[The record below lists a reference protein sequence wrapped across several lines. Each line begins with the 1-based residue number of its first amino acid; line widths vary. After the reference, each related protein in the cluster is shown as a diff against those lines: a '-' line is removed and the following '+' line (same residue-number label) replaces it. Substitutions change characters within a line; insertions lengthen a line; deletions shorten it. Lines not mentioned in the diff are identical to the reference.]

1 MKWRNGYVV
10 VGSVL
15 LLTACNGDEGS
26 SADGEDVSLTMWTFD
41 TVPYEEMAAE
51 YMEEHPHITIQVE
64 NLDMEDHHNNLFNA
78 LSASSGAPDM
88 AMIEVS
94 EMDRFQVAEDRFHN
108 LYEYGAEDVTSD
120 YLDWA
125 WAVSENTDGDFLFG
139 LPTDIGPTVMFYRQ
153 DVFEEA
159 GLPSEPE
166 EVEEMI
172 ATWEDYEETARTIYE
187 ETGKPMVDNPELIF
201 NAQRDIRPEAY
212 FNEEDELIMETS
224 THVRE
229 AYDYTVDMIDEGT
242 VGSVDMWSPE
252 WGDAQAQGSYA
263 TMLAPAWM
271 QGSGTMLP
279 ILMSGASRCQEMKAG
294 NWGGSYMTVPA
305 ESEHPEE
312 AYEFLAWMLSPDQQ
326 LEAFRAD
333 GLFPSTPATYEM
345 EEFQNY
351 SDEYFGGQNTA
362 QIFAEAAEDVS
373 YIYKGR
379 HYGMANEEVLEALMN
394 VVDGS
399 DAEQE
404 WQAAV
409 NRIDQQMNR

>member
-271 QGSGTMLP
+271 QG
-279 ILMSGASRCQEMKAG
+279 
-294 NWGGSYMTVPA
+294 
-305 ESEHPEE
+305 
-312 AYEFLAWMLSPDQQ
+312 
-326 LEAFRAD
+326 
-333 GLFPSTPATYEM
+333 
-345 EEFQNY
+345 
-351 SDEYFGGQNTA
+351 
-362 QIFAEAAEDVS
+362 
-373 YIYKGR
+373 
-379 HYGMANEEVLEALMN
+379 
-394 VVDGS
+394 
-399 DAEQE
+399 
-404 WQAAV
+404 
-409 NRIDQQMNR
+409 